1 MARQNLTEY
10 MTHIIFWATVM
21 KVLAVTAVVVGGVA
35 LLLVAS
41 SRSSNDAYDKNWS
54 SSLRRRLGA
63 QNLFA
68 SSNNSV
74 KYIVTFEDRL
84 ESPRVRCAALA
95 KAKGGTVQ
103 KVFDAVNACSI
114 KMPRAQGGVS
124 ALNSDA
130 SVMFEEDQ
138 PVWAFE
144 PEEIET
150 SHVMQRRVQQTES
163 TSLWGLDRINQC
175 TTSGDSK
182 ATPQDASNVVVYII
196 DTGIK
201 GDHTEFTGMMGP
213 TSCHFSAISSETN
226 PLTDGNS
233 HG

>member
-1 MARQNLTEY
+1 MMKLGVVS
-10 MTHIIFWATVM
+10 ILIVSIVGVVM
-21 KVLAVTAVVVGGVA
+21 LVV
-35 LLLVAS
+35 
-41 SRSSNDAYDKNWS
+41 SRSLDDAYENWS
-54 SSLRRRLGA
+54 PYHRRLGA

-68 SSNNSV
+68 STNNNV
-74 KYIVTFEDRL
+74 NYIVTFEDRL
-84 ESPRVRCAALA
+84 ESPSVRCAALA

-114 KMPRAQGGVS
+114 KMPPAQGEVS

-144 PEEIET
+144 PEEIDI
-150 SHVMQRRVQQTES
+150 MQRRVLQTES

-175 TTSGDSK
+175 TANGDSK
-182 ATPQDASNVVVYII
+182 ATPQDASDVVVYII

-201 GDHTEFTGMMGP
+201 GDHTEFAGMIGP

>member
-1 MARQNLTEY
+1 
-10 MTHIIFWATVM
+10 M
-21 KVLAVTAVVVGGVA
+21 KLGVVLVVVAIVGVA
-35 LLLVAS
+35 MLVV
-41 SRSSNDAYDKNWS
+41 SRSSDDAYENWS
-54 SSLRRRLGA
+54 PHHHRLGA
-63 QNLFA
+63 RQPRSLAETVN
-68 SSNNSV
+68 
-74 KYIVTFEDRL
+74 YIVTFEDRL

-95 KAKGGTVQ
+95 KAKGGTVLN
-103 KVFDAVNACSI
+103 VFDAVNACSI
-114 KMPRAQGGVS
+114 KMPRAQGEVS

>member
-1 MARQNLTEY
+1 
-10 MTHIIFWATVM
+10 MTHIFFWATVM

-41 SRSSNDAYDKNWS
+41 SRSSDDAYENWS
-54 SSLRRRLGA
+54 PHHRRLGA

-114 KMPRAQGGVS
+114 KMPRAQGEVS

>member
-1 MARQNLTEY
+1 
-10 MTHIIFWATVM
+10 MTTYTTSQRMMM
-21 KVLAVTAVVVGGVA
+21 KVLAITAVVVGGAA

-41 SRSSNDAYDKNWS
+41 SRLSNDNADDKDWS
-54 SSLRRRLGA
+54 SPRRRLGA

-68 SSNNSV
+68 STNNNV

-84 ESPRVRCAALA
+84 ESASVRCAALA

-114 KMPRAQGGVS
+114 KMPRAQGEVS

-144 PEEIET
+144 PEKT
-150 SHVMQRRVQQTES
+150 DMSHAMQRRVQQTES
-163 TSLWGLDRINQC
+163 TTLWGLDRINQC
-175 TTSGDSK
+175 TTSGDST

-201 GDHTEFTGMMGP
+201 GDHNEFTGMMGP
-213 TSCHFSAISSETN
+213 TSCHFSAFSSEAN
-226 PLTDGNS
+226 PLTDGNG

>member
-1 MARQNLTEY
+1 
-10 MTHIIFWATVM
+10 M

-41 SRSSNDAYDKNWS
+41 SRSSDDAYDKNWS

-84 ESPRVRCAALA
+84 ESPRVQCAALA

-114 KMPRAQGGVS
+114 KMPRAQGEVS

-144 PEEIET
+144 PEVIET

-163 TSLWGLDRINQC
+163 TSLWGLDRVNQC

-213 TSCHFSAISSETN
+213 TSCHFSVISSETN
-226 PLTDGNS
+226 PLTDGNG

>member
-1 MARQNLTEY
+1 MMLNP
-10 MTHIIFWATVM
+10 HHNIIIFSNLWEIIMMKLGVVSVLIVAIVGVVM
-21 KVLAVTAVVVGGVA
+21 LVV
-35 LLLVAS
+35 
-41 SRSSNDAYDKNWS
+41 SRSSDDAYENWTPYH
-54 SSLRRRLGA
+54 RRLGA
-63 QNLFA
+63 RQPRNLA
-68 SSNNSV
+68 ETVN
-74 KYIVTFEDRL
+74 YIVTFEDRL
-84 ESPRVRCAALA
+84 ESPNVRCAAIA

-114 KMPRAQGGVS
+114 KMPPAQGEVS

-144 PEEIET
+144 PEEIDI
-150 SHVMQRRVQQTES
+150 MQRRVLQTES

-175 TTSGDSK
+175 TANGDSK
-182 ATPQDASNVVVYII
+182 ATPQDASDVVVYII

-201 GDHTEFTGMMGP
+201 GDHTEFAGMIGP